1 MTEIITLCEN
11 YIRPSKGL
19 HAAHGFS
26 LFINH
31 NNHTVLYDLGPDNTF
46 ADNARIIGLDVFH
59 IDAVVLS
66 HGHFDHAGGLAYY
79 KLYDSTKVIVQR
91 DAFERRYRIT
101 DKETLDIGIPSTCSK
116 HVSLSGNYE
125 KSFQIF
131 PCIWCIVSKPTK
143 DTISSEKGLMRM
155 NCYGKLENDDFRDE
169 LNLALETT
177 NGLYVISGCSHNGV
191 TNIID
196 EAISATNET
205 RVHSFI
211 GGLHLAF
218 ANREVI
224 ENTVSKLKD
233 YGVKRF
239 VVGHC
244 SGDYAINLLRKK
256 LNNTEIITNFVGLKI
271 K

>member
-31 NNHTVLYDLGPDNTF
+31 NNHIVLYDLGPDNTF
-46 ADNARIIGLDVFH
+46 ADNARTIGLDVCH
-59 IDAVVLS
+59 LDAVVIS

-79 KLYDSTKVIVQR
+79 KPQESTKVIVQR
-91 DAFERRYRIT
+91 NAFEKRYRVT
-101 DKETLDIGIPSTCSK
+101 EKGTLDIGIPSVCSK
-116 HVSLSGNYE
+116 YMSLSGDFD

-131 PCIWCIVSKPTK
+131 PGIWCIVLKTTK
-143 DTISSEKGLMRM
+143 NSLSTEKGLMRM
-155 NCYGKLENDDFRDE
+155 NCYGELEDDDFRDE

-177 NGLYVISGCSHNGV
+177 NGLYVVSGCSHNGV

-196 EAISATNET
+196 EAISATKAT

-218 ANREVI
+218 ANREAI
-224 ENTVSKLKD
+224 ENTVSKLED

-256 LNNTEIITNFVGLKI
+256 LNNAEIITNFVGLKI